1 MHAFLVHQL
10 PDIPD
15 SPDTLKILPN
25 PSIGIEEVRQIQK
38 FLSRKPIRDGKN
50 TVIVTQAHLLT
61 IPAQNALLKTLEEP
75 PGNSLV
81 YLVTPQP
88 DSLLPTIL
96 SRVQITDL
104 PNPPGHPDL
113 SISLALFSKL
123 QKAGVGERLKILEEQ
138 EFTRETALKFLDE
151 LEHIIHAE
159 LRQLRVVPRTSVAS
173 RGATLSDL
181 IHQTHTY
188 LKANCNLKLCLSH
201 LAINLSHTV
210 K

>member
-138 EFTRETALKFLDE
+138 EFTRETALKFLDK
-151 LEHIIHAE
+151 LE
-159 LRQLRVVPRTSVAS
+159 Q
-173 RGATLSDL
+173 L
-181 IHQTHTY
+181 IHEQIRVTPFAAADAKGVTLFNLIIETRTY